1 MTRPSCVGALPD
13 LDGLIAEVDRRCAG
27 ARSDT
32 SETDWLAL
40 LNSAAEVVAEI
51 QALADDLIDD
61 YVERGRMHGCTWVDI
76 GNVLGV
82 TRQAAQQRFVAPR
95 RQYSEEEPSDEQKQA
110 FASMKEVA
118 VRHRN
123 NYIGTEHVLW
133 GLLAM
138 ENTATARLRAVGVT
152 PEELRRQLEVQLS
165 IGSSQAAERIAWTPY
180 ARKAMALASGS
191 ACETIRC
198 EDLLLG
204 LMRVGRGVAAD
215 VLAKQGVTPAA
226 FQARND

>member
-1 MTRPSCVGALPD
+1 MALPD
-13 LDGLIAEVDRRCAG
+13 LDGLIAEVDRRCAD
-27 ARSDT
+27 ARSET

-40 LNSAAEVVAEI
+40 LNSAAEVVAEM

-61 YVERGRMHGCTWVDI
+61 YVEHGRMHGCTWVEI

-95 RQYSEEEPSDEQKQA
+95 RQYSEEETSDELKQA

-133 GLLAM
+133 GLLAK
-138 ENTATARLRAVGVT
+138 ENTATAHLRAIGVT
-152 PEELRRQLEVQLS
+152 PEELRRQLEPQLS
-165 IGSSQAAERIAWTPY
+165 VGSSQAAERIAWTPY
-180 ARKAMALASGS
+180 ARKAMAIASGS
-191 ACETIRC
+191 VSGTISC

-204 LMRVGRGVAAD
+204 LIRVGRGVAAD
-215 VLAKQGVTPAA
+215 VLAKHGVTPAGVEV
-226 FQARND
+226 RNG